1 MISDNLKKSFYGY
14 SKESVYEYI
23 AELNEEFSERVLK
36 NDAEH
41 NARIRSLEETINQLK
56 NENLE
61 LKRRESAITS
71 ALIEAQQYAKALKIQ
86 ALKAHKEQVKDT
98 EEKHA
103 EARARINAIMED
115 ITGFEKDIAASLE
128 KIKADLQAFETK
140 SDAINENLED
150 TTAVIDDLKKID
162 SGEYVIKKAE
172 EKAEIKMEAKSEPA
186 EEVKAVPRQEAP
198 VQEVPRKAEPAAP
211 ARTPLTIKPRK
222 ATVLD

>member
-41 NARIRSLEETINQLK
+41 NARIKSLEETINQLK

-162 SGEYVIKKAE
+162 SGEYVIRKTEESAETKPEPKA
-172 EKAEIKMEAKSEPA
+172 
-186 EEVKAVPRQEAP
+186 EVKAVPRQEAP